1 MQENL
6 SKWEDYE
13 DTRVK
18 LKSFIESVETRSA
31 KSPSAKGNQKVDVGK
46 ELFMQQVLLSEMENS
61 KDDVRKLDNLTTT
74 VADRASERRQEKL
87 RLELVSIR
95 KIHKDLMTELTGRVK
110 HLEVADDKWKK
121 FREQLNDFFSWLVG
135 KEEEI
140 QQVEQI
146 DASPEEQFKA
156 STVISLFLQKSQHL

>member
-1 MQENL
+1 
-6 SKWEDYE
+6 
-13 DTRVK
+13 
-18 LKSFIESVETRSA
+18 
-31 KSPSAKGNQKVDVGK
+31 
-46 ELFMQQVLLSEMENS
+46 MQQVLLSEMENS

-74 VADRASERRQEKL
+74 LADRASERRQEKL

-110 HLEVADDKWKK
+110 HLEVADDRWKK

-140 QQVEQI
+140 RQVEQI
-146 DASPEEQFKA
+146 YASPDEQFKA
-156 STVISLFLQKSQHL
+156 STVIPLFVQESQHL